1 VRRTILVLLLTAIGA
16 GVRGQ
21 GDRTLDIY
29 AIDVEGGQATLVV
42 APSGESMLIDAGWPG
57 FEGRDADRNAATA
70 RQAGLTR
77 IDYLV
82 VSHYHRD
89 HAGGVAAL
97 IRRIPVRT
105 FVDHGPSVEQGEAA
119 TALFEEYV
127 AARKTATHLQVA
139 AGDAIPIDG
148 IDVRVV
154 SAGGQLLARP
164 IGDGGAS
171 NRLCRRFTPRADD
184 PGENARSVGLAIAY
198 GQFRLLD
205 LSDLTWNKEGDLV
218 CPNNVLG
225 TFDVYISTHHGMDAS
240 GPAVLV
246 HAIRPRV
253 AVMNNGARKGG
264 TRQAWRI
271 IRDAPGLQDLWQLHF
286 AVDAGPEFNAPE
298 QFLANLDESTGH
310 GLKISA
316 HADGSF
322 VVTNARN
329 GHTRRYPPRRR

>member
-1 VRRTILVLLLTAIGA
+1 VRHAVLALLLTAIGA

-21 GDRTLDIY
+21 SARTLDIY

-42 APSGESMLIDAGWPG
+42 SPSGESMLIDAGWPG
-57 FEGRDADRNAATA
+57 FEGRDADRIAATA
-70 RQAGLTR
+70 KQAGLSR

-89 HAGGVAAL
+89 HVGGVPEL
-97 IRRIPVRT
+97 IRRMPVRN
-105 FVDHGPSVEQGEAA
+105 FVDHGASVEQDAA
-119 TALFEEYV
+119 AAALFDGYV
-127 AARKTATHLQVA
+127 AARKTGTHLQVE
-139 AGDAIPIDG
+139 AGDAIPIGG

-154 SAGGQLLARP
+154 AADGQLLTRA
-164 IGDGGAS
+164 IGDGGRPNPLCHQFTARDADAS
-171 NRLCRRFTPRADD
+171 
-184 PGENARSVGLAIAY
+184 ENARSVGLAIAH

-205 LSDLTWNKEGDLV
+205 LSDLTWNKERDLV

-225 TFDVYISTHHGMDAS
+225 TFDVYVSTHHGMDAS

-271 IRDAPGLQDLWQLHF
+271 MRDAPGLQDLWQLHL
-286 AVDAGPEFNAPE
+286 AADSGPEFNSPE
-298 QFLANLDESTGH
+298 PYLANVDESTAH
-310 GLKISA
+310 GLKVSA
-316 HADGSF
+316 QADGSF
-322 VVTNARN
+322 AVTNART
-329 GHTRRYPPRRR
+329 GQTKRYPPRRR